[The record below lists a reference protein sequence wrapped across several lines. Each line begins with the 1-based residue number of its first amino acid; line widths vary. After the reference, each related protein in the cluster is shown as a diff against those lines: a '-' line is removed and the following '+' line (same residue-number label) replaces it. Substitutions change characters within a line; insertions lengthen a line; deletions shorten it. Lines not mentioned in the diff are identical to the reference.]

1 MKFSTMLTRS
11 LLAMSFVALVGCGEE
26 TAGSNG
32 DDEVAFDCTVSDGI
46 KVVSP
51 KGGETFKVGDTIEV
65 VFGVDVLDGSFR
77 IVYQTSDEDRG
88 WDLTEESVQAEDLKI
103 DGKTCNTV
111 KVVLDAEYVEP
122 SNTALIS
129 VIPYVLEK
137 KYGNSKKFKVVE

>member
-65 VFGVDVLDGSFR
+65 VFGVDVLDGSYVIEYR
-77 IVYQTSDEDRG
+77 VTEDDMG
-88 WDLTEESVQAEDLKI
+88 FSLTENSIPKENVTV

-111 KVVLDAEYVEP
+111 EVVLSSDVVDPSDEAVIVVRPYAEKG
-122 SNTALIS
+122 LG
-129 VIPYVLEK
+129 K
-137 KYGNSKKFKVVE
+137 SKKFKVEE